1 VLPWSC
7 RAPFVGRL
15 GWCLPQQLAA
25 GSYQG
30 EKGEVMTTAA
40 TVGRDLPHWRLLAQN
55 RVSAGNLIHAG
66 LVLLLVA
73 VAVAIAGELDPSTGE
88 AWSLVGGSL
97 IGSTCVASGVRL
109 RKRAI
114 IALRQ
119 LPSPER
125 RLALEY
131 IQGEYQLR
139 QELNL

>member
-1 VLPWSC
+1 
-7 RAPFVGRL
+7 VGRL

-25 GSYQG
+25 DSYQG

-40 TVGRDLPHWRLLAQN
+40 TVSRDVPQWRALAQN
-55 RVSAGNLIHAG
+55 RVTAGNLIHVG

-73 VAVAIAGELDPSTGE
+73 VAVAVAGELEPSTGGP
-88 AWSLVGGSL
+88 WPLIVGGVM
-97 IGSTCVASGVRL
+97 GSTCVAAGIRL

-114 IALRQ
+114 AALRQ

-139 QELNL
+139 QELDL